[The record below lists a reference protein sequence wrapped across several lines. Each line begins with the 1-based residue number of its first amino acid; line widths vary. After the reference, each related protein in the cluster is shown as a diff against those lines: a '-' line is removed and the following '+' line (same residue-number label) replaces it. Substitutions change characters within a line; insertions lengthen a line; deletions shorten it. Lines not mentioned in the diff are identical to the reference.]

1 MSNISVIEVST
12 NEFIIDVANANMI
25 GPKGDTGDTGP
36 VGPQGP
42 KGNTGNTGPQG
53 DTGATG
59 PQGLKGDTGD
69 TGAPGG
75 VTTFNTRNGVVTLL
89 SADVTNALTYTP
101 YNATNPSAYQT
112 LTQINTRFAA
122 PGPIGNTT
130 PSTGA
135 FTTLST
141 TGLATVVG
149 ASFGSTLAGA
159 NTDLSKH
166 LALFATNYGLNV
178 TSNRL
183 NLVANT
189 GAAHFFVIGG
199 TDVGYVSATGLNA
212 PVGAAAPN
220 TGAFTTLSASGV
232 ASFTNSPLTLETIQA
247 RLTSRPMGQRRQ
259 AASSFRQLILALSVS
274 MPMRQQKV
282 ASNAGTDLDII
293 SYDDAGAALFNPA
306 IRISRSNGSVTA
318 YSSLTAV
325 GTFTAQS
332 TFSQFGSNAG
342 ASLSVQ
348 FNGAAATNRTIGFNT
363 AGSTRWNLGVSNS
376 AEGGSNAGTD
386 FLINRYSDT
395 GVFID
400 QPIAINRATGIV
412 TCLDGIV
419 TANVRIGLASGPT
432 WTSGVGAPASTQP
445 VGSMFSRTD
454 GAVGTTLYVS
464 RGAGTWNAVAGV

>member
-25 GPKGDTGDTGP
+25 GPKGDTGPTGP

-101 YNATNPSAYQT
+101 YNATNPS
-112 LTQINTRFAA
+112 RFAA

-232 ASFTNSPLTLETIQA
+232 ASFTNTVNIGNNSGTVNLQTNGP
-247 RLTSRPMGQRRQ
+247 
-259 AASSFRQLILALSVS
+259 AASSRLIRFQTAGLS
-274 MPMRQQKV
+274 RW
-282 ASNAGTDLDII
+282 AINANATAEGGSNAGTDIDII
-293 SYDDAGAALFNPA
+293 SYDDAGAALVNPA
-306 IRISRSNGSVTA
+306 MRITRSNGSVTV
-318 YSSLTAV
+318 YSSLTAI

>member
-25 GPKGDTGDTGP
+25 GPKGDTGPTGP

-166 LALFATNYGLNV
+166 LAVYGTVYGVNV

-189 GAAHFFVIGG
+189 GAATFFVIGG
-199 TDVGYVSATGLNA
+199 TDAGYVNATGLNA

-220 TGAFTTLSASGV
+220 TGAFTTLSASGAV
-232 ASFTNSPLTLETIQA
+232 TFTNSATVSGGSLQVGVSATAQPFLLNGPAASNRTLL
-247 RLTSRPMGQRRQ
+247 RLTMLAQ
-259 AASSFRQLILALSVS
+259 ACSIRLF
-274 MPMRQQKV
+274 
-282 ASNAGTDLDII
+282 GFHDLME
-293 SYDDAGAALFNPA
+293 
-306 IRISRSNGSVTA
+306 
-318 YSSLTAV
+318 
-325 GTFTAQS
+325 Q
-332 TFSQFGSNAG
+332 
-342 ASLSVQ
+342 
-348 FNGAAATNRTIGFNT
+348 
-363 AGSTRWNLGVSNS
+363 
-376 AEGGSNAGTD
+376 
-386 FLINRYSDT
+386 
-395 GVFID
+395 
-400 QPIAINRATGIV
+400 
-412 TCLDGIV
+412 
-419 TANVRIGLASGPT
+419 
-432 WTSGVGAPASTQP
+432 
-445 VGSMFSRTD
+445 
-454 GAVGTTLYVS
+454 
-464 RGAGTWNAVAGV
+464 

>member
-149 ASFGSTLAGA
+149 ASFGSTLAGT
-159 NTDLSKH
+159 NFDLSKH
-166 LALFATNYGLNV
+166 LAVYATVYGVNV

-189 GAAHFFVIGG
+189 GA
-199 TDVGYVSATGLNA
+199 
-212 PVGAAAPN
+212 
-220 TGAFTTLSASGV
+220 
-232 ASFTNSPLTLETIQA
+232 
-247 RLTSRPMGQRRQ
+247 
-259 AASSFRQLILALSVS
+259 
-274 MPMRQQKV
+274 
-282 ASNAGTDLDII
+282 
-293 SYDDAGAALFNPA
+293 
-306 IRISRSNGSVTA
+306 
-318 YSSLTAV
+318 
-325 GTFTAQS
+325 S
-332 TFSQFGSNAG
+332 TFFCYW
-342 ASLSVQ
+342 
-348 FNGAAATNRTIGFNT
+348 RH
-363 AGSTRWNLGVSNS
+363 
-376 AEGGSNAGTD
+376 
-386 FLINRYSDT
+386 
-395 GVFID
+395 
-400 QPIAINRATGIV
+400 
-412 TCLDGIV
+412 
-419 TANVRIGLASGPT
+419 
-432 WTSGVGAPASTQP
+432 
-445 VGSMFSRTD
+445 
-454 GAVGTTLYVS
+454 
-464 RGAGTWNAVAGV
+464 